1 MAKNKAPAKG
11 NKSLKELEEDIAG
24 TIRGIFGGNKE
35 AKDIKVDEWLTLKK
49 AAGQIDN
56 LVTRALTEKFVEELY
71 ANHVIDK
78 AARDYIMD
86 ELKSKS
92 VNANGYDV
100 NYKDA
105 NVRILA
111 EVKANIP
118 YGKNKYGAEQKKG
131 IKKDLEGSIYGKA
144 KGGVQPAEIGKYL
157 RFMVILEVDG
167 ARGAMNNLIK
177 NYKYTGKINI
187 VDSKPIA
194 ADKIN
199 VVFLKL

>member
-1 MAKNKAPAKG
+1 ME
-11 NKSLKELEEDIAG
+11 ELEEEIAG

-56 LVTRALTEKFVEELY
+56 LVTRALTEKFVDWLY
-71 ANHVIDK
+71 PNNKFNGKMCPAVQNEIK
-78 AARDYIMD
+78 KRI
-86 ELKSKS
+86 LTQS

-131 IKKDLEGSIYGKA
+131 IKKDLEGLINGKA

>member
-11 NKSLKELEEDIAG
+11 NKSLELEEDIAR

-49 AAGQIDN
+49 AAGKIDN

-86 ELKSKS
+86 EFKSKS
-92 VNANGYDV
+92 VNANGYDIK
-100 NYKDA
+100 YDGTPK
-105 NVRILA
+105 ILA

-118 YGKNKYGAEQKKG
+118 LYTGKYGAKQIEG
-131 IKKDLEGSIYGKA
+131 IQKDLDGLKDGKE
-144 KGGVQPAEIGKYL
+144 KGRVKKAELESYL
-157 RFMVILEVDG
+157 RFMVILEVAG
-167 ARGAMNNLIK
+167 ARVAMDNLIK

-187 VDSKPIA
+187 VDRKPID

-199 VVFLKL
+199 VVFLKLC

>member
-35 AKDIKVDEWLTLKK
+35 TKDIKVDEWLTLKK

-56 LVTRALTEKFVEELY
+56 LVTRALTEKFVDWLHQ
-71 ANHVIDK
+71 NN
-78 AARDYIMD
+78 MFGD
-86 ELKSKS
+86 ETNPDVLGGILDQSA
-92 VNANGYDV
+92 NANGYDV
-100 NYKDA
+100 KYDYG

-131 IKKDLEGSIYGKA
+131 IKKDLEGLINGKA

-167 ARGAMNNLIK
+167 ARGAMDNLIK

-187 VDSKPIA
+187 VDPKPIA